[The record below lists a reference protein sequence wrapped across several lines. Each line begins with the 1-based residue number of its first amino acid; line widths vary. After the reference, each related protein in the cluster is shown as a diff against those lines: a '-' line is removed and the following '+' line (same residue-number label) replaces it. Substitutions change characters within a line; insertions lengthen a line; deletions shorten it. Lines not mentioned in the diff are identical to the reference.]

1 MTRTAPRQKELE
13 ARWFQSLSAIDAE
26 AWDSLALPLKAPFLE
41 WEWLHAMES
50 SGSIAPETGWAP
62 LHLTLWDGARLAAA
76 APLYIKGHSEGE
88 FVFDH
93 MWWEVS
99 EKIGVPY
106 YPKLV
111 GMSPVTPLAGYRF
124 LVAPDQEEAA
134 VTERLVGEIN
144 AVCRANRL
152 SGCSFLHVDP
162 GWQKQLEERGFSAWT
177 HQSFQWVNEDFA
189 SFEDYLARFRTNQ
202 RRNIR
207 RERRSLDRAGI
218 RITPL
223 TGDEIPAS
231 YFPLMYR
238 YYATT
243 NEKFGPWGCKYLT
256 RDFFEQIAV
265 RYRHRLLVMAAFS
278 ENSGT
283 EPLALSMLLVKD
295 RRLYGRYWGSAETVN
310 HLHFNLCYYEPI
322 RWAIENGIRTYDPG
336 MGGFHKVRR
345 GFRSVGNTSL
355 HRFYHPHMQSILQT
369 NIDRIN
375 QLERANID
383 ELNRAIPFTLR
394 EQGDG

>member
-1 MTRTAPRQKELE
+1 
-13 ARWFQSLSAIDAE
+13 LSEIEAE
-26 AWDSLALPLKAPFLE
+26 AWDALAVPLEVPFLE
-41 WEWLHAMES
+41 WEWLQAMES
-50 SGSIAPETGWAP
+50 SGSIAPENGWAP
-62 LHLTLWDGARLAAA
+62 LHLTLWDGKHLAAA
-76 APLYIKGHSEGE
+76 APLYVKGHSEGE

-93 MWWEVS
+93 MWWEVA
-99 EKIGVPY
+99 EKIGVAY

-134 VTERLVGEIN
+134 VTERLIGEID
-144 AVCRANRL
+144 ALCRTNRL

-162 GWQKQLEERGFSAWT
+162 HWKHRLEKLGFSGWT
-177 HQSFQWVNEDFA
+177 HQSFLWINDAFS

-207 RERRSLDRAGI
+207 RERNSLARQGI
-218 RITPL
+218 RVVPL
-223 TGDEIPAS
+223 TGEDIPTS

-238 YYATT
+238 YYAAT

-256 RDFFEQIAV
+256 RDFFEKIAS
-265 RYRHRLLVMAAFS
+265 RYRHRLLVIAAFS
-278 ENSGT
+278 ENSGP
-283 EPLALSMLLVKD
+283 EPLAMSMLLVKG
-295 RRLYGRYWGSAETVN
+295 RRLYGRYWGSAQAVN

-355 HRFYHPHMQSILQT
+355 HRFTHPRMQFILHD

-375 QLERANID
+375 RLEQANID
-383 ELNRAIPFTLR
+383 ELNRSIPFAHRVGKEEGR
-394 EQGDG
+394 EGPRLSRGPRGRE